1 MEKALVAKYQTI
13 IVQNKFDIVE
23 ARMCV
28 RTMARQ
34 AGFDLFD
41 QARISLATSALASI
55 LEMEHAEQ
63 GQITVE
69 HLKGIQRA
77 GIKVV
82 CKNPNPLLH
91 SFASEVFD
99 DARRMVDDL
108 FVEHMPSTGVR
119 VTLVKWVNGKD
130 HRSSAGKSLVERE
143 TAHV

>member
-1 MEKALVAKYQTI
+1 VVKRQII
-13 IVQNKFDIVE
+13 IVQNRFDIVE

-28 RTMARQ
+28 RNLARQ

-69 HLKGIQRA
+69 LLEGAKRA
-77 GIKVV
+77 GVKVV
-82 CKNPNPLLH
+82 CTNPNPLLNG
-91 SFASEVFD
+91 FASAVFD
-99 DARRMVDDL
+99 DTRRMVDDL

-119 VTLVKWVNGKD
+119 VTLLKWINGKER
-130 HRSSAGKSLVERE
+130 RSIVGAHLGERKA
-143 TAHV
+143 AHT

>member
-1 MEKALVAKYQTI
+1 MAKRQTI
-13 IVQNKFDIVE
+13 IVRNRFDIVE

-28 RTMARQ
+28 RTLARQ

-55 LEMEHAEQ
+55 LEMEHTEQ

-69 HLKGIQRA
+69 HLESTQRA
-77 GIKVV
+77 GVKVI
-82 CKNPNPLLH
+82 CTNPNPLLNG
-91 SFASEVFD
+91 FASAVFD

-119 VTLVKWVNGKD
+119 VTLLKWVNGKER
-130 HRSSAGKSLVERE
+130 RSIVSKRLGERE
-143 TAHV
+143 AAHT